1 MKLRLQGRKT
11 IDSYKFRSSLISP
24 HKFKLLGPHESP
36 VYPLQMGEE
45 KPDILQEVT
54 EWQTKML
61 KDACQP
67 RHDPEGQKNTQS
79 LRWSKLYDIYYNF

>member
-1 MKLRLQGRKT
+1 MG
-11 IDSYKFRSSLISP
+11 SY
-24 HKFKLLGPHESP
+24 ESP

-61 KDACQP
+61 KDACQ
-67 RHDPEGQKNTQS
+67 RQHNPEGKKNTQS
-79 LRWSKLYDIYYNF
+79 LRWSKLHEIYNNF